1 MGVVVKHT
9 GYISKGISQV
19 KAHLKYIGFRSD
31 EVLTKV
37 IREEFNLEKGKF
49 FNDKKDSVDYK
60 KFIKSIEDNK
70 ALKHKK
76 SIKAHK
82 FVFSLKEKDLENYL
96 KLSGGKTYRDLI
108 RNTMNEY
115 SKKTGQNLD
124 WIAVE
129 HMVEGNSKD
138 GFKKSKHP
146 HVHVVIKGVSENK
159 SGNKTINERVKFNK
173 DDYKLMRD
181 IFDKEFNKVCE
192 YEKFKEY
199 DKFNQIDKALFDK
212 TKKVVKAVQKAVEID
227 FREKQQE
234 RRRLQ
239 REQYLNQEKERER
252 TR

>member
-1 MGVVVKHT
+1 
-9 GYISKGISQV
+9 
-19 KAHLKYIGFRSD
+19 
-31 EVLTKV
+31 
-37 IREEFNLEKGKF
+37 
-49 FNDKKDSVDYK
+49 
-60 KFIKSIEDNK
+60 
-70 ALKHKK
+70 
-76 SIKAHK
+76 
-82 FVFSLKEKDLENYL
+82 
-96 KLSGGKTYRDLI
+96 
-108 RNTMNEY
+108 MNEY

-212 TKKVVKAVQKAVEID
+212 TKKVVKAVQKVVEID